1 MAGRTVIL
9 VVLDGVGVGELPDA
23 PAYGDK
29 GAHTLGNV
37 ARAVGGIRL
46 PHLEALGLA
55 RITPAQGLDPRSPV
69 NGCFGRMAERSKGKD
84 STTGHWEIAGLIT
97 EKPFPLYP
105 NGFPRALID
114 RFVERTG
121 CGGVLGNRSASGTEI
136 IAELGARHVQTGHP
150 IVYTSGDSVFQI
162 AAHEDV
168 IPLAR
173 LYEICRITRAEVAV
187 GDHAVGRVIARPFRG
202 SEGAFQR
209 TVNRKDFSLE
219 PPQETLLDLLQRNG
233 IRTVSVGK
241 VDDLFAGRG
250 IDQAFHTTS
259 NREGIDTILREAR
272 SGRGGFIMANLVDF
286 DTLYGHRQDA
296 AGFAKAL
303 SEFDSAVPDV
313 LDCLRKDDLLLIM
326 ADHGNDPTDQST
338 DHSREYVPVLC
349 FSPSGKRGV
358 DLGVRSSFSD
368 AGKTVAEY
376 FRISNSLAGESFLS
390 LVMGE

>member
-1 MAGRTVIL
+1 M
-9 VVLDGVGVGELPDA
+9 VLDGVGVGELPDA
-23 PAYGDK
+23 PAYGDE

-121 CGGVLGNRSASGTEI
+121 CGGVLGNKSASGTEI

-390 LVMGE
+390 LVLGE